1 MTEDTQD
8 AISNKIKDT
17 TTDSGQQMSSA
28 DVQKTAKIIDDFLDA
43 TGIEISDTTLENL
56 ITTVDNV
63 QTYTE
68 ATELRKDDTSDKF
81 RESAVKIVTEI
92 AQGTDTFKPL
102 NSVG

>member
-1 MTEDTQD
+1 
-8 AISNKIKDT
+8 
-17 TTDSGQQMSSA
+17 MSSA